1 MQAFSQPRI
10 SPWVLRLIIA
20 NAVVLLLLE
29 TVFTSDGLLS
39 LLAFDTRA
47 ALHRPWTFVTYMFV
61 HGDLIHLAV
70 NSLGL
75 WVFGTPVEQRLGSRR
90 FLLFYFYCGIGAA
103 VFSLLLT
110 ALTPIAPFVG
120 ASGAVLGLVVAFAMS
135 WPDTELIVFPIPV
148 PIRARTLA
156 IGLVAFNAVMA
167 LPLFRGGSNIA
178 YEAHLGGALFGYL
191 FFRLQ
196 ACASA
201 APAAPVRRSVEHVV
215 PVPPRSSEPERIER
229 VATERHASPQRR
241 RRAEPTDAMAVEID
255 RVLDKISATGLE
267 SLTPAERR
275 FLDDVAQK
283 KRQELN

>member
-29 TVFTSDGLLS
+29 TVFTSDRLLS

-47 ALHRPWTFVTYMFV
+47 ALHRPWTFLTYMFV
-61 HGDLIHLAV
+61 HGDLVHLAV

-75 WVFGTPVEQRLGSRR
+75 WVFGTPVEQRLGARR

-103 VFSLLLT
+103 VFALLVT
-110 ALTPIAPFVG
+110 ALAPVAPFVG

-135 WPDTELIVFPIPV
+135 WPETEMIVFPIPV

-196 ACASA
+196 AFAAA
-201 APAAPVRRSVEHVV
+201 APAAPIRRSVEHVV
-215 PVPPRSSEPERIER
+215 PVPPRSSEPERER
-229 VATERHASPQRR
+229 TVAERPAPQRR
-241 RRAEPTDAMAVEID
+241 RRATEPSDAVTVEID
-255 RVLDKISATGLE
+255 RVLDKISATGIE

-275 FLDDVAQK
+275 FLDEVAQK
-283 KRQELN
+283 KRQGLN